1 MWLPFPAATV
11 FDPRSRRL
19 ARLLEAPLYAALG
32 ILAGLWAQA
41 LEYAPSGIL
50 DGETLADLLAA
61 LGADPG
67 PTRAALERAGWLVTR
82 DDGYVELVGWDR
94 LGGRLLEARE
104 KHRARQARYRA
115 RRATGDGDRRVM
127 VTRRS
132 RDTQEYRRVQQKDQN
147 RLDQIRLDEA
157 SPPSDYAA
165 ADSPT
170 PQGNSA
176 GGALMFSLAR
186 PLTAPAPLGDGEA
199 REDRADAVMPTDA
212 ELDALYERGVEFFG
226 LRNAKA
232 ETEWL
237 LSHRDQW
244 DRWLAIAK
252 GLCASGADPARALG
266 DEGSSLVEA
275 VEHAATVLE
284 AFSAA
289 AQRPVRPDEERALV
303 ELTCRVLEP
312 DVVLRAIDI
321 AARETSPEKLNPNFV
336 AAIARRLARAA
347 GTWGET

>member
-132 RDTQEYRRVQQKDQN
+132 RDTPEYRRVQQKDQN

-212 ELDALYERGVEFFG
+212 ELDALYERGVEFFD

-252 GLCASGADPARALG
+252 GPRARAG
-266 DEGSSLVEA
+266 
-275 VEHAATVLE
+275 
-284 AFSAA
+284 
-289 AQRPVRPDEERALV
+289 RRR
-303 ELTCRVLEP
+303 
-312 DVVLRAIDI
+312 
-321 AARETSPEKLNPNFV
+321 FV
-336 AAIARRLARAA
+336 SRRGRRARRHGAGGVQRGRSAARAA
-347 GTWGET
+347 RRGARARRADVSRPRARRRPACHRHRRARDLAREAQPELRGRYCPTPRPRRGHLG